1 MVQDILLTVDHNDEA
16 SWPKALPA
24 AIEMAKTSGAP

>member
-1 MVQDILLTVDHNDEA
+1 MYQDILLTVDINYEA
-16 SWPKALPA
+16 SWPKALPT